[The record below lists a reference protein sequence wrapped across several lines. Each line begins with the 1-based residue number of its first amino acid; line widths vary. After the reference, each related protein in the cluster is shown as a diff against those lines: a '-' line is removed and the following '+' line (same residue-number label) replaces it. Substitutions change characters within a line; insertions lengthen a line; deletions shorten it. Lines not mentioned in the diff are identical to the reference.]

1 MADKANYTNQFVSE
15 CNEITPHVDTHE
27 EAAAEGQQ
35 PALPR
40 DQTGPPR
47 VNSAER
53 QPTAVHQSG
62 PRPVEA
68 AREDTRMPIPGQPP
82 PLVANDRRSGN
93 GEAPASLELSCPLV
107 DNDTGSP
114 ASVRGPLANDSSANT
129 VRKRPPS
136 PAHGT
141 SGHTS
146 QADDTSN
153 ELPLTSSDTD
163 EEQTYRRHSDD
174 DLEHPDDEEHD
185 GPRKQKKR
193 HVLKN
198 KMPKMRKRPR
208 VETGAQADT

>member
-1 MADKANYTNQFVSE
+1 MADKANYTKQM
-15 CNEITPHVDTHE
+15 CNEITPLVDTHE
-27 EAAAEGQQ
+27 EAAVGQQ
-35 PALPR
+35 PASPR
-40 DQTGPPR
+40 GQTGPPR
-47 VNSAER
+47 VNRAER

-68 AREDTRMPIPGQPP
+68 AREHTRMPIPGQPL
-82 PLVANDRRSGN
+82 PLAANNRRSGN
-93 GEAPASLELSCPLV
+93 GEAPASLELSCSLV
-107 DNDTGSP
+107 DSDTGSP
-114 ASVRGPLANDSSANT
+114 ASVRGPLANA

-136 PAHGT
+136 AAHGT

-153 ELPLTSSDTD
+153 ELPLTSSETD
-163 EEQTYRRHSDD
+163 EEQTYRRHSND
-174 DLEHPDDEEHD
+174 DLEHPDDVQHD
-185 GPRKQKKR
+185 GPRKQKKG